1 MTQTRTVKRGFT
13 FGQALIHIIERIKKI
28 PYGTDSI
35 IEVSKISIPIEFL
48 KSHPSPQKMKIHTKF
63 YIDNGY
69 FDKPI
74 LVQRHPNKNS
84 DVVFLRDGYIRY
96 RIAILNNIKTVPI
109 RWYNNK
115 GSKWYGYL

>member
-1 MTQTRTVKRGFT
+1 MTQTRTKESVLKY
-13 FGQALIHIIERIKKI
+13 LWIHIIQSIKKE
-28 PYGTDSI
+28 PYGTDEWI
-35 IEVSKISIPIEFL
+35 QTRRIAPPAEFL

-115 GSKWYGYL
+115 GSK